1 MVFINEYHR
10 TKETPFSKQ
19 KLSENP
25 ELPSGFEPEH
35 PCIQGRDVIK
45 PRRKHSCFPNV
56 YETPPPITSIL
67 PFSLQVN
74 INNNRNN
81 VKSAEIE
88 VVPRVVVIIIEG
100 ALLLCRLAGCCSRER
115 VNKGYELCRW
125 YWLVGLE
132 YREHC
137 NANEESNPLPHRYWI
152 Q

>member
-10 TKETPFSKQ
+10 IKERKHRFLSK

-45 PRRKHSCFPNV
+45 PRKKHSCFPNV

-74 INNNRNN
+74 INRDRGC
-81 VKSAEIE
+81 A
-88 VVPRVVVIIIEG
+88 
-100 ALLLCRLAGCCSRER
+100 AGG
-115 VNKGYELCRW
+115 GY
-125 YWLVGLE
+125 Y
-132 YREHC
+132 Y
-137 NANEESNPLPHRYWI
+137 
-152 Q
+152 